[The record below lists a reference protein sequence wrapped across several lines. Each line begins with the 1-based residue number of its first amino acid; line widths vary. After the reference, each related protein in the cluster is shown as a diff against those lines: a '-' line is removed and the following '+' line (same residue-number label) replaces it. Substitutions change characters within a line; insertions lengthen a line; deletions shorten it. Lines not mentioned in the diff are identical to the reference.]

1 MRNRRGPRGR
11 PLGVGLVGCGEV
23 VERFHLPA
31 LGQVRELELVALA
44 DPDAAALERC
54 ASRAGIGRL
63 YPDHETLL
71 ADPAVEVVGVCVPAE
86 WHVEVAAAAFAAG
99 RHVLIEKPPAL
110 GLDEW
115 DRLIEVGADSPST
128 ALLGVNM
135 RWLPSVS
142 AARELIRS
150 GALGEVR
157 AVQTTLTGDRRAKR
171 DKRPWRAERLRGG
184 GALVEKAVHH
194 LDLWRFL
201 LDSEVDEVQAVAS
214 PGDEDVCVTGR
225 MESGALVS
233 TVASDRLAHCN
244 EVHVVGSSGRLRLLP
259 EQHPGL
265 WVEVKPTP
273 RRRDPRES
281 RLGRWVAAIPAR
293 AQTRRS
299 GGAYLG
305 SFAAEWRHLA
315 GSARSG
321 TPVEPGLD
329 SGRRLLQTV
338 LAAAASAST
347 GTAVRR
353 VDAPRS
359 LTPPC

>member
-1 MRNRRGPRGR
+1 MRNRGGRRDR

-23 VERFHLPA
+23 VERHHLAA
-31 LGQVRELELVALA
+31 LAQVRELELVALA
-44 DPDAAALERC
+44 DPDPAALERC
-54 ASRAGIGRL
+54 ASRAGVGRR
-63 YPDHETLL
+63 YSGHEALS
-71 ADPAVEVVGVCVPAE
+71 ADPAVEVVGVCAPAE
-86 WHVEVAAAAFAAG
+86 SHVEVAAAALAAG

-115 DRLIEVGADSPST
+115 DRLIEVGATGPCA

-135 RWLPSVS
+135 RRLPSVM
-142 AARELIRS
+142 AARELIGS

-171 DKRPWRAERLRGG
+171 DPSPWRADRLRGG
-184 GALVEKAVHH
+184 GALVERAVHH

-201 LDSEVDEVQAVAS
+201 LDSEVDKVQALAG
-214 PGDEDVCVTGR
+214 PGDEEVCVTGR
-225 MESGALVS
+225 MESGVLAS
-233 TVASDRLAHCN
+233 TVASDRLARRN
-244 EVHVVGSSGRLRLLP
+244 EVHVAGTRGRLRLLP

-265 WVEVKPTP
+265 WVDAKPTP
-273 RRRDPRES
+273 RRRNARES
-281 RLGRWVAAIPAR
+281 RLGRWAAALPTR
-293 AQTRRS
+293 VQTRRS

-305 SFAAEWRHLA
+305 SFAAEWRDLA
-315 GSARSG
+315 ASARSG
-321 TPVEPGLD
+321 TPAEPGLD

-347 GTAVRR
+347 GTAMRR

-359 LTPPC
+359 LTPPH